1 MADSFS
7 RFKKNNFSMRL
18 GIVGGRIQAEQLQ
31 KVYEIASKY
40 GQGYIHMT
48 SRQSIEIPFIKLED
62 IETVKQEL
70 AEAELY
76 PASSWPRIRT
86 ITACQGNSFSLL
98 YSQKMNCSKLS
109 IQLLDFFKCT
119 AKRVSVSDIL
129 LRGRLGV
136 I

>member
-1 MADSFS
+1 
-7 RFKKNNFSMRL
+7 
-18 GIVGGRIQAEQLQ
+18 
-31 KVYEIASKY
+31 
-40 GQGYIHMT
+40 MT

-76 PASSWPRIRT
+76 PAASGPRIRT

-119 AKRVSVSDIL
+119 AKRVSASDIL